1 MKKIFLFGVIFI
13 ALFVLVSHK
22 TVWAAYLTLTR
33 IGTLSTAG
41 PSYSTYTITGA
52 APDFSGTATPSAL
65 VAVTVNAVTA
75 TTSANLSGVWA
86 VVPNNIVTGNNSVS
100 IASGNEVISFI
111 LSYTPSAIPT
121 PTLTPEI
128 ATVSSLPKSGG
139 YTWPLVIVLT
149 GVGVFLVGRK
159 IRGKV
164 EDEWNI

>member
-111 LSYTPSAIPT
+111 LSYTPAAIPST
-121 PTLTPEI
+121 PTPEI
-128 ATVSSLPKSGG
+128 ATVSGLPETGG
-139 YTWPLVIVLT
+139 YTWPLIIVLA
-149 GVGVFLVGRK
+149 GVAVFLVGRK

>member
-1 MKKIFLFGVIFI
+1 MKKIFLITVVFLTFI
-13 ALFVLVSHK
+13 VLASK
-22 TVWAAYLTLTR
+22 TAWAAYLTLTR

-41 PSYSTYTITGA
+41 LNYSTYTVTGA
-52 APDFSGTATPSAL
+52 VPDFSGTATPSAL

-86 VVPNNIVTGNNSVS
+86 VIPNNIVTGNNSVS